1 MTLHRLRK
9 ILKTLESQ
17 KRPVMLSN
25 MMRSQ
30 SRTKPILRRSQTLR
44 MTLKMKIKELLKCNK
59 QMRKFKTKKPQETTR
74 RVMSKKLKMAPRKR
88 KAKVMKR
95 FQRIKMLMPRK
106 VTMPKVK
113 KLQET
118 MMNKL
123 MMRLPRKE
131 MLKMVTKTWKMTR
144 MRMMAKIKDQ
154 LKSKITKTEVM
165 TNKMMKK

>member
-1 MTLHRLRK
+1 
-9 ILKTLESQ
+9 
-17 KRPVMLSN
+17 
-25 MMRSQ
+25 
-30 SRTKPILRRSQTLR
+30 
-44 MTLKMKIKELLKCNK
+44 
-59 QMRKFKTKKPQETTR
+59 
-74 RVMSKKLKMAPRKR
+74 
-88 KAKVMKR
+88 
-95 FQRIKMLMPRK
+95 
-106 VTMPKVK
+106 MPKVK

>member
-1 MTLHRLRK
+1 
-9 ILKTLESQ
+9 
-17 KRPVMLSN
+17 
-25 MMRSQ
+25 
-30 SRTKPILRRSQTLR
+30 
-44 MTLKMKIKELLKCNK
+44 
-59 QMRKFKTKKPQETTR
+59 
-74 RVMSKKLKMAPRKR
+74 
-88 KAKVMKR
+88 
-95 FQRIKMLMPRK
+95 MLMPRK

-131 MLKMVTKTWKMTR
+131 MLKKVTKTWKMTR

-165 TNKMMKK
+165 TNKTMKK